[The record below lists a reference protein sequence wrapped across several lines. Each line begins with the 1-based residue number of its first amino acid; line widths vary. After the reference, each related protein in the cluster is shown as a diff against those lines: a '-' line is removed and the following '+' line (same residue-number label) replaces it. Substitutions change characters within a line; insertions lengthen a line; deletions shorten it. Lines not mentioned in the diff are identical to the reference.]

1 MTKLP
6 ALVATKGQDAAVVA
20 GDWLAQLEPSMSSLS
35 SSAASWW
42 QALMGRVRVLYTK
55 WLESTR
61 ILRLQIRQEVLNQRP
76 PVDGYQR
83 VEQRAS
89 MLLLDS
95 LPEDLRAEV
104 VSVRAVTAEAMVF
117 LFTAP
122 FSLEDRPRRR
132 TCCGS

>member
-1 MTKLP
+1 
-6 ALVATKGQDAAVVA
+6 
-20 GDWLAQLEPSMSSLS
+20 
-35 SSAASWW
+35 
-42 QALMGRVRVLYTK
+42 
-55 WLESTR
+55 
-61 ILRLQIRQEVLNQRP
+61 
-76 PVDGYQR
+76 
-83 VEQRAS
+83 